1 MPRRAGRALE
11 VLREGGPRAFFRKL
25 CSKFNRLFY
34 WGFTTDQFNSAGT
47 SVFERDWDNLLIFDA
62 CRYDVFKE
70 VNYLPGDL
78 KPHYSLG
85 SSSREFVK
93 ANFHERT
100 LHDVVIVSCNGWY
113 KKIKEEHG
121 QIDVDVHDLIVVD
134 NDSVESRVTSIDTV
148 RPDREWILPEAVTN
162 EARNAIKRYPNKRI
176 LVHYHQPHTPY
187 IGPTG
192 KDYADELPQ
201 KFDGKEELQA
211 SHEVLQRAYRENLE
225 IVLEEVEDLY
235 PEMIGKTVI
244 SADHGDLLG
253 ERGFPIPVREYGHP
267 DRTYRKELVQVPWF
281 ELPFAERKEIS
292 VDPPAIAGEDG
303 LSMEQVDERLERL
316 GYKV

>member
-1 MPRRAGRALE
+1 MVGRALE
-11 VLREGGPRAFFRKL
+11 ILLEGGSRAFFRKS
-25 CSKFNRLFY
+25 CSKLNRRFY
-34 WGFTTDQFNSAGT
+34 GEFTTDPFNSAGA
-47 SVFERDWDNLLIFDA
+47 SVFERDWDNLLILDA
-62 CRYDVFKE
+62 CRYDVFEE
-70 VNYLPGDL
+70 VNYLRGDL

-93 ANFHERT
+93 ANFRDRT
-100 LHDVVIVSCNGWY
+100 LHDIVIVSSNGWY
-113 KKIKEEHG
+113 KKINEEHR

-134 NDSVESRVTSIDTV
+134 NESVESRVTSIDTV

-162 EARNAIKRYPNKRI
+162 EARDAIERYPNKRI

-192 KDYADELPQ
+192 KEYTEELPQ
-201 KFDGKEELQA
+201 KFDGKEELRT
-211 SHEVLQRAYRENLE
+211 SHEVLRRAYRENLE

-235 PEMIGKTVI
+235 PEMTGKTVI

-267 DRTYRKELVQVPWF
+267 ARTYRHELVRVPWF
-281 ELPFAERKEIS
+281 ELPFDERKEITAES
-292 VDPPAIAGEDG
+292 PSKTKGDD
-303 LSMEQVDERLERL
+303 LSMDEVDERLKRL
-316 GYKV
+316 GYRI